1 MNKTAFTDTCSRIVA
16 PIGLLLVLLATI
28 APFFLRDHEWALNVY
43 PYVYAAGAIIVLA
56 SRIASPATKDFRLKR
71 LYRIE
76 MWIGIMFC
84 VAAFFL
90 FYPGAMLR
98 DWLAFTL
105 AGACLQ
111 TYTSI
116 AIPARRAKLSKE
128 A

>member
-1 MNKTAFTDTCSRIVA
+1 MNRTAFTDTCNRIVA
-16 PIGLLLVLLATI
+16 PAGLLLVLLATI
-28 APFFLRDHEWALNVY
+28 APFFLRDYTWAQDSY
-43 PYVYAAGAIIVLA
+43 PYVYSAGALIVLA
-56 SRIASPATKDFRLKR
+56 SRIISPATSDLRLRR

-76 MWIGIMFC
+76 MWIGIIFC

-116 AIPARRAKLSKE
+116 AIPARQAKISKE
-128 A
+128 K